1 MGFPWLSSHGIL
13 GFYLISSQ
21 DVQIDCPHLCI
32 TSFNAKTA
40 LEMFMDR
47 FIKCRCAVLCH
58 AGPGYGKIF
67 TRSLFR
73 RGIERTRH
81 KMSMR
86 GTRTCRSSQ
95 RSLNIKCPPLAAR
108 SDSSRDAPPSLALSL
123 SSTPFTHP
131 LSSDSSPHYQPHQP
145 RPTSPKKRGPE
156 RRSLRPISAS

>member
-1 MGFPWLSSHGIL
+1 MRWMNGTVLGWRGRRGGLSVVVFPWGSR
-13 GFYLISSQ
+13 FLISSQ

-40 LEMFMDR
+40 LEMFMSR

-67 TRSLFR
+67 TRSPFR

-81 KMSMR
+81 KISMR

-95 RSLNIKCPPLAAR
+95 RDLWA
-108 SDSSRDAPPSLALSL
+108 
-123 SSTPFTHP
+123 F
-131 LSSDSSPHYQPHQP
+131 
-145 RPTSPKKRGPE
+145 TSP
-156 RRSLRPISAS
+156 RRSISTSSAHPSRPDPVHLMTRLRIPSPFPLL